1 MQRLARKAL
10 LLCALH
16 PRSSAPNYQAIQEWM
31 MTTAN
36 DMRSWLQQADL
47 SKAYEAQQIE
57 RDMYRWW
64 ESCGYFKPRQTER
77 NRDRRPFVISLPP
90 PNVTGVL
97 HTGHAMM
104 ATLEDIMIRWHR
116 MIGDETLWVP
126 GTDHAGIA
134 TQAVVE
140 KHLASQGISR
150 HDLGRERFLEE
161 VWSWANSKH
170 DRIADQMRAMGSSCD
185 WSRERF
191 TLDEGLSRSVRVAF
205 KRLYDDSLI
214 YRAERLV
221 NWCPKDQTVISDLEV
236 EHEERQSNLWHI
248 RYKLAEEGESDWR
261 LGSAAENGSARWI
274 TVATTRPETLL
285 GDTAVA
291 VHPEDERYAELIGR
305 HVLLPAIGRRIPII
319 ADDTVDRSFG
329 TGAVKITPA
338 HDPND
343 YEMGKRHNLPFINI
357 MNKDVTINDD
367 GGAYAGMDRYAARK
381 QLVADLEAAG
391 NLEKIAPH
399 TLNVGT
405 CSRCD
410 TVIEPL
416 LSLQWWV
423 KMEPLAEP
431 ALAAVREGRITIIP
445 EFYERVYFHWLENIR
460 DWAISRQ
467 LWWGHRIPVWYC
479 VDCQGITVEVDDP
492 SACAQ
497 CGSDKIRQDEDV
509 LDTWFSSALWP
520 FSTLGWPEPTEDL
533 QRYYPTSVLE
543 TGYDILFFWVARMI
557 FMGLYLTE
565 QEPFHTVYLHGLVR
579 DEFNRKI
586 SKSLGNAPDPLKII
600 EQYGTDA
607 LRFTLATSSAP
618 GQDFSLQP
626 TRLESARNFAN
637 KLWNMTRFVVSKL
650 GDFHADRPQG
660 IDLAAALNELTLADR
675 WILSRYNRLAADVER
690 LMTAYNLGEA
700 GRQIE
705 TFLWDDFA
713 DWYIET
719 AKVQLEGDQRRQ
731 FLTRDVLYTV
741 LEGSLRLLH
750 PFMPYV
756 TEAAWQHLSNGAAG
770 RADALIIAD
779 YPQAATALIDESGE
793 RDWEQVQ
800 EIVRGIRNIRNE
812 SGVEP
817 GRWIEAII
825 VDSQRAAGLEAQRP
839 IISRLARVAL
849 DKLQV
854 TSSLAE
860 QPQNA
865 TTLVAGSA
873 EVYLPLAGMVDLA
886 EERARLAKELERIE
900 ADVER
905 RAAKLA
911 NENFVSRAP
920 AAVVQR
926 ERDALAEAQATAAK
940 LRERIAGLG

>member
-1 MQRLARKAL
+1 M
-10 LLCALH
+10 
-16 PRSSAPNYQAIQEWM
+16 S
-31 MTTAN
+31 TTN
-36 DMRSWLQQADL
+36 DTRAWLKQADL

-57 RDMYRWW
+57 RDIYRWW
-64 ESCGYFKPRQTER
+64 ESSGYFKPRATDE
-77 NRDRRPFVISLPP
+77 NRGRPPFVISLPP

-116 MIGDETLWVP
+116 MLGDETLWVP

-150 HDLGRERFLEE
+150 HDLGRERFVDE

-170 DRIADQMRAMGSSCD
+170 DRIADQMRGMGSSCD
-185 WSRERF
+185 WERERF
-191 TLDEGLSRSVRVAF
+191 TLDEGLSRAVRVAF
-205 KRLYDDSLI
+205 KRLYDDGLI

-221 NWCPKDQTVISDLEV
+221 NWCPKDHTVISDLEV
-236 EHEERQSNLWHI
+236 EHEERQSHLWHI
-248 RYKLAEEGESDWR
+248 RYKLAQEDDSDWR
-261 LGSAAENGSARWI
+261 IGAAADGGARWI

-291 VHPEDERYAELIGR
+291 VHPEDERYAGLIGGEA
-305 HVLLPAIGRRIPII
+305 LLPALGRRIPII
-319 ADDTVDRSFG
+319 ADASVDRSFG

-343 YEMGKRHNLPFINI
+343 YEMGKRHNLSFINI
-357 MNKDVTINDD
+357 MNRDVTINEQ
-367 GGAYAGMDRYAARK
+367 GGPYAGMDRYAARK

-391 NLEKIAPH
+391 NLEKIEPH
-399 TLNVGT
+399 TLNMGT

-423 KMEPLAEP
+423 KMEPLAQP
-431 ALAAVREGRITIIP
+431 ALAAVREGRIKIVP

-479 VDCQGITVEVDDP
+479 ESCQGLTVEVDDP

-497 CGSDKIRQDEDV
+497 CGSASIRQDEDV

-520 FSTLGWPEPTEDL
+520 FSTLGWPEQTDDFK
-533 QRYYPTSVLE
+533 RYYPTSVLE

-579 DEFNRKI
+579 DELNRKI

-637 KLWNMTRFVVSKL
+637 KLWNITRFTVSKL
-650 GDFHADRPQG
+650 GEFHATRQGG
-660 IDLAAALNELTLADR
+660 IDLAAACDLSLADR
-675 WILSRYNRLAADVER
+675 WIISRYNRLCADANR
-690 LMTAYNLGEA
+690 LMQAYNFGEA

-713 DWYIET
+713 DWYIES
-719 AKVQLEGDQRRQ
+719 AKVQLEGDERRQ
-731 FLTRDVLYTV
+731 ASTREVLYTV
-741 LEGSLRLLH
+741 LEGALRLLH

-756 TEAAWQHLSNGAAG
+756 TEAAWQHLTDGAAN
-770 RADALIIAD
+770 RPEALIIAP
-779 YPQAATALIDESGE
+779 YPQAETAAIDEGAA

-812 SGVEP
+812 TGVEP

-825 VDSQRAAGLEAQRP
+825 VDGQRTAALDAQRP
-839 IISRLARVAL
+839 IISRLARVAP

-854 TSSLAE
+854 TASLAE

-865 TTLVAGSA
+865 ATLVAGSA

-886 EERARLAKELERIE
+886 EERARLGKELERVE
-900 ADVER
+900 ADIQR
-905 RAAKLA
+905 RAAKLS
-911 NENFVSRAP
+911 NESFVSRAP

-926 ERDALAEAQATAAK
+926 ERDGLAEAQATAAK

>member
-1 MQRLARKAL
+1 
-10 LLCALH
+10 
-16 PRSSAPNYQAIQEWM
+16 
-31 MTTAN
+31 MTTTPDA
-36 DMRSWLQQADL
+36 RAWLDQADL
-47 SKAYEAQQIE
+47 SKAYESQQIE
-57 RDMYRWW
+57 RPMYQWW
-64 ESCGYFKPRQTER
+64 ESCGYFKPRATEQ
-77 NRDRRPFVISLPP
+77 NRGRPPFVISLPP

-116 MIGDETLWVP
+116 MIGDETLWLP

-140 KHLASQGISR
+140 KHLASQGILR

-161 VWSWANSKH
+161 VWAWANSKH
-170 DRIADQMRAMGSSCD
+170 DRIADQMRGMGSSCD

-191 TLDEGLSRSVRVAF
+191 TLDEGLTRSVRVAF
-205 KRLYDDSLI
+205 KRLYDDGLI

-236 EHEERQSNLWHI
+236 EHEERQSHLWHI
-248 RYKLAEEGESDWR
+248 RYKLAQDGDNDWR
-261 LGSAAENGSARWI
+261 LGADSAARWI

-291 VHPEDERYAELIGR
+291 VHPEDERYTDLIGQE
-305 HVLLPAIGRRIPII
+305 VLLPALGRRIPII
-319 ADDTVDRSFG
+319 ADETVDRAFG

-357 MNKDVTINDD
+357 MHKDVTINEQ
-367 GGAYAGMDRYAARK
+367 GGAYAGLDRYAARK

-391 NLEKIAPH
+391 NLEQIQPH

-410 TVIEPL
+410 SVIEPL

-423 KMEPLAEP
+423 KMEPLAAP
-431 ALAAVREGRITIIP
+431 ALASVREGRIKIVP

-479 VDCQGITVEVDDP
+479 ESCGEISVAVDDP
-492 SACAQ
+492 SACMQ
-497 CGSDKIRQDEDV
+497 CSSTSLRQDEDV

-520 FSTLGWPEPTEDL
+520 FSTLGWPETTPDL
-533 QRYYPTSVLE
+533 TRYYPTSVLE

-557 FMGLYLTE
+557 FMGLYLTDK
-565 QEPFHTVYLHGLVR
+565 EPFHTVYLHGLVR
-579 DEFNRKI
+579 DELNSKI

-607 LRFTLATSSAP
+607 LRFTLVTSAAP
-618 GQDFSLQP
+618 GQDFSFQP
-626 TRLESARNFAN
+626 TRIESARNFAN
-637 KLWNMTRFVVSKL
+637 KLWNMTRFVVGKL
-650 GDFHADRPQG
+650 GNFHADRPNG
-660 IDLAAALNELTLADR
+660 INLAASKAELTLADR
-675 WILSRYNRLAADVER
+675 WIISRYTRLCADVDR

-719 AKVQLEGDQRRQ
+719 AKAQLEGDERQ
-731 FLTRDVLYTV
+731 QALTRDVLYTV

-756 TEAAWQHLSNGAAG
+756 TEAAWQHTTNGAAD
-770 RADALIIAD
+770 RAEALIIAA
-779 YPQAATALIDESGE
+779 YPQAEAALSDEGAE

-812 SGVEP
+812 AGVEP

-825 VDSQRAAGLEAQRP
+825 VDGQRTAELAAQRP

-854 TSSLAE
+854 TASLSE

-865 TTLVAGSA
+865 ATLVAGSA

-886 EERARLAKELERIE
+886 EERARLSKELERVE
-900 ADVER
+900 ADLER
-905 RAAKLA
+905 RTAKLA
-911 NENFVSRAP
+911 NESFVSRAP

-926 ERDALAEAQATAAK
+926 ERDGLAEAQSMAAK

>member
-1 MQRLARKAL
+1 LK
-10 LLCALH
+10 
-16 PRSSAPNYQAIQEWM
+16 
-31 MTTAN
+31 
-36 DMRSWLQQADL
+36 QADL

-57 RDMYRWW
+57 RDMYQWW
-64 ESCGYFKPRQTER
+64 ESCGYFKPLRTEQ
-77 NRDRRPFVISLPP
+77 NQNRRPFVISLPP

-104 ATLEDIMIRWHR
+104 ATIEDLLIRWHR
-116 MIGDETLWVP
+116 MLGDETLWVP

-140 KHLASQGISR
+140 KNLASEGLSR
-150 HDLGRERFLEE
+150 HDLGRERFLEK
-161 VWSWANSKH
+161 VWEWTNSKH
-170 DRIADQMRAMGSSCD
+170 DRITDQMRGMGSSCD

-191 TLDEGLSRSVRVAF
+191 TLDEGLSRAVRIAF
-205 KRLYDDSLI
+205 KQLYDDGLI

-236 EHEERQSNLWHI
+236 EHEERQSHLWYI
-248 RYKLAEEGESDWR
+248 RYKLAQDGESDWR
-261 LGSAAENGSARWI
+261 LGADGSARWI

-291 VHPEDERYAELIGR
+291 VHPADERYADLIGKEA
-305 HVLLPAIGRRIPII
+305 LLPALGRRIPII
-319 ADDTVDRSFG
+319 GDETVDRTFG

-357 MNKDVTINDD
+357 MHKDVTINEQ
-367 GGAYAGMDRYAARK
+367 GGPYAGMERYAARK

-391 NLEKIAPH
+391 NLEKIEPH
-399 TLNVGT
+399 TLNMGT

-423 KMEPLAEP
+423 KMEPLAQP
-431 ALAAVREGRITIIP
+431 ALASVREGRIRITP

-479 VDCQGITVEVDDP
+479 QTCQGITVAVDDP
-492 SACAQ
+492 DTCGH
-497 CGSDKIRQDEDV
+497 CGSAAIQQDEDV

-520 FSTLGWPEPTEDL
+520 FSTLGWPEPTDDL

-557 FMGLYLTE
+557 FMGLYLTK

-579 DEFNRKI
+579 DELNRKI

-607 LRFTLATSSAP
+607 LRFTLVTSSTP

-637 KLWNMTRFVVSKL
+637 KLWNITRFVVSKL
-650 GDFHADRPQG
+650 GDFHAERQDG
-660 IDLAAALNELTLADR
+660 IDLRAAAADFTLADR
-675 WILSRYNRLAADVER
+675 WIVSRYNRLCIDVDR
-690 LMTAYNLGEA
+690 LLNAYNLGEA

-713 DWYIET
+713 DWYIEI

-731 FLTRDVLYTV
+731 ALTRDVLYTM
-741 LEGSLRLLH
+741 LEGALRLLH

-756 TEAAWQHLSNGAAG
+756 TEAAWQHLTNGAAQ
-770 RADALIIAD
+770 RPEALIVAA
-779 YPQAATALIDESGE
+779 YPQAEAAMIDEQAE
-793 RDWEQVQ
+793 RAWEQVQ

-812 SGVEP
+812 TGVEP

-825 VDSQRAAGLEAQRP
+825 VDRQRARELESQRP

-849 DKLQV
+849 DKLAV
-854 TSSLAE
+854 SASLAE
-860 QPQNA
+860 LPQNA
-865 TTLVAGSA
+865 ATLVAGSA

-886 EERARLAKELERIE
+886 EERARLSKELERLE
-900 ADVER
+900 ADIER
-905 RAAKLA
+905 RTAKLA

-926 ERDALAEAQATAAK
+926 ERDGLAEAQATAAR
-940 LRERIAGLG
+940 LRERIAGLE